1 MIFDTLKFATRGVK
15 FHYSAQRD
23 SKSLLSELKKL
34 SFLRAVF
41 GKTNRIVGFVY
52 KNNAVL
58 FRMRFPFLHLGKPVL
73 YVSINDDDRNAEVKG
88 SFTFA
93 VYARV
98 LFWLSILFSVTFF
111 SVSSFRLYMAIQED
125 ATALYFIAVIFRML
139 LGPLVAYITFS
150 WFHWTWK
157 NCYSDMATIAEG
169 LEQASLA
176 KSQPS

>member
-15 FHYSAQRD
+15 FNYSARRD

-58 FRMRFPFLHLGKPVL
+58 FRMRFPFIHLGKPVL
-73 YVSINDDDRNAEVKG
+73 YVSIKDDDRNAEVQG

-98 LFWLSILFSVTFF
+98 LFWLLILFSVAYFAI
-111 SVSSFRLYMAIQED
+111 SCFRLYIAIQED
-125 ATALYFIAVIFRML
+125 ATALFFIAVIFRML

-157 NCYSDMATIAEG
+157 NCYTDMAAIAEG
-169 LEQASLA
+169 LEKASSGKGHL
-176 KSQPS
+176 S

>member
-1 MIFDTLKFATRGVK
+1 MIFDTIKFAARGVK

-41 GKTNRIVGFVY
+41 GKTNRIVALVF
-52 KNNAVL
+52 KDKAIL
-58 FRMRFPFLHLGKPVL
+58 FRMRFPFIHLGKPIL
-73 YVSINDDDRNAEVKG
+73 YVSIQDNEQKAEVHG

-98 LFWLSILFSVTFF
+98 LFWLLMLFSVGFL
-111 SVSSFRLYMAIQED
+111 VISSFRLYTAIQD
-125 ATALYFIAVIFRML
+125 NATTLFYIAVIFRMIV
-139 LGPLVAYITFS
+139 GPLVAYITFS

-157 NCYSDMATIAEG
+157 NCYSDMADIASG
-169 LEQASLA
+169 LEQASS
-176 KSQPS
+176 KESGP

>member
-1 MIFDTLKFATRGVK
+1 MIFDTLKFAAGGVQ

-41 GKTNRIVGFVY
+41 GKTNRIVALVF
-52 KNNAVL
+52 KESAVL
-58 FRMRFPFLHLGKPVL
+58 FRMRFPFIHLGKPIL
-73 YVSINDDDRNAEVKG
+73 YVSIQDNDQRAEVHG

-98 LFWLSILFSVTFF
+98 LFWLLMLFSFGF
-111 SVSSFRLYMAIQED
+111 LAASSFKLYTAIQD
-125 ATALYFIAVIFRML
+125 DVSTLFYIALIFRL
-139 LGPLVAYITFS
+139 LVGPLVAYITFS

-157 NCYSDMATIAEG
+157 NCYSDMSDIATG
-169 LEQASLA
+169 LEQASTSNSVA
-176 KSQPS
+176 S

>member
-1 MIFDTLKFATRGVK
+1 MIFDTLKFAARGVK
-15 FHYSAQRD
+15 FHYSAQKD

-41 GKTNRIVGFVY
+41 GKTNRIVAFVY

-58 FRMRFPFLHLGKPVL
+58 FRMRFPFIHLGKPVL
-73 YVSINDDDRNAEVKG
+73 YVSVKDDETNAEVSG

-98 LFWLSILFSVTFF
+98 LFWLLLLFSVGFF
-111 SVSSFRLYMAIQED
+111 AISSFRLYTAIQD
-125 ATALYFIAVIFRML
+125 QATTLFFIAVIFRMI

-157 NCYSDMATIAEG
+157 NCYSDMADIAEG
-169 LEQASLA
+169 LEQASVT
-176 KSQPS
+176 KSQGS